1 MLFLQEIYPR
11 LADGTVT
18 LAFRRWKRANVRLG
32 TRQRTHVGVIEVTSM
47 DEVALE
53 AITDADARLAGA
65 TDRIQLL
72 RELERHPDGTLYR
85 IGLRYAGA
93 DPRVALR
100 EQAEFSEEERGQV
113 LARLARLD
121 RASRRGPWT
130 REALRIIEERP
141 AVRAGD
147 LAAAIGRD
155 RDSFKLNVRK
165 LKELGLTESLET
177 GYRLSPRG
185 RAILRLLDQ
194 TQ

>member
-1 MLFLQEIYPR
+1 MLFPQEIYPR

-18 LAFRRWKRANVRLG
+18 LAFRRWKRPNVRLG

-65 TDRIQLL
+65 TDRLDVL
-72 RELERHPDGTLYR
+72 RELERHHDCTLYR
-85 IGLRYAGA
+85 IGLRYSGA
-93 DPRVALR
+93 DPRVSLR

-147 LAAAIGRD
+147 LAVAIGRD